1 MKSGI
6 LPLCHLVV
14 CQAFSLLL
22 GHRAFV
28 FLSVLVRQVAEL
40 KAKVWGEVSSAPGE
54 GPETKKTPGW
64 AEYSYSEL
72 PGATGHGQECSG
84 QQSGWTD

>member
-1 MKSGI
+1 MFLSRKQLASIRGCTVKSGI

-22 GHRAFV
+22 RVFV
-28 FLSVLVRQVAEL
+28 FLRVLVRQSAEL

-54 GPETKKTPGW
+54 GPEMKKTPG
-64 AEYSYSEL
+64 
-72 PGATGHGQECSG
+72 
-84 QQSGWTD
+84 

>member
-1 MKSGI
+1 MPILFLSRKQLASIKGCTMKSGI

-54 GPETKKTPGW
+54 GPETKKTPG
-64 AEYSYSEL
+64 
-72 PGATGHGQECSG
+72 
-84 QQSGWTD
+84 